1 MTGLRVLIIVIPAIL
16 AGVAGWQINGWR
28 LQSQI
33 DGMVAR
39 HTENLAKANAQALAK
54 YTEMERKKQEALDEA
69 SKLIKRNAD
78 AARSVGLERDRLRQ
92 QLATA
97 NSRMSTAS
105 CPTVVDYSATLSFVL
120 GECAAEVDG
129 LAKTADGHAVDVR
142 TLINAWPR

>member
-120 GECAAEVDG
+120 GECAAEIDG